1 MSLHNRPLFDHSRNC
16 KREMAV
22 NLTRHPPFK
31 NVETILSEVI
41 KPFANT
47 VIQLCA
53 PCTAKCAGNQ
63 HRDQVGMRVQQRFK
77 SVCACAQSGHSRSLW
92 SEETLG
98 PWLPKE
104 RPLKTLIRLRMR
116 AV

>member
-1 MSLHNRPLFDHSRNC
+1 MQLHNRPLFDHSRNC

-22 NLTRHPPFK
+22 NLTRHPPLR

-41 KPFANT
+41 TPFSNI

-53 PCTAKCAGNQ
+53 PCTAKFAGDK
-63 HRDQVGMRVQQRFK
+63 HRAQV
-77 SVCACAQSGHSRSLW
+77 ACAYSKDSDQYAHLHCLVRVVVFGLKKRW
-92 SEETLG
+92 ALG
-98 PWLPKE
+98 Y
-104 RPLKTLIRLRMR
+104 PLKAQIRLRMR